1 MQQGRPVKTKL
12 PFASEPARVELTI
25 ALVKIKREEFPRG
38 IQEKH
43 DATTASLQGERAR
56 ERAEARGLCDFTCE
70 FTHVTN
76 C

>member
-12 PFASEPARVELTI
+12 RFTSEPPRDELTI

-43 DATTASLQGERAR
+43 DVAASLQGERER
-56 ERAEARGLCDFTCE
+56 EREREKELCDFT
-70 FTHVTN
+70 
-76 C
+76 